1 MATIRRGNGRAESIM
16 MENDAPEPEPPRPQ
30 TANDN
35 GASPASIDARILT
48 IARAL
53 GRQIA
58 REQLRK
64 MASANDKDPVQ
75 KR

>member
-1 MATIRRGNGRAESIM
+1 M
-16 MENDAPEPEPPRPQ
+16 MENDAPEREPTPPQ
-30 TANDN
+30 ATNENN
-35 GASPASIDARILT
+35 GASAALIDARILT

-58 REQLRK
+58 REQLKR
-64 MASANDKDPVQ
+64 MRPANDNGPAK

>member
-1 MATIRRGNGRAESIM
+1 M
-16 MENDAPEPEPPRPQ
+16 MENDAPEPEPPGPKA
-30 TANDN
+30 ANDN
-35 GASPASIDARILT
+35 NAAPASVDARILT

-58 REQLRK
+58 REQLK
-64 MASANDKDPVQ
+64 KISAANDNDPAQ

>member
-1 MATIRRGNGRAESIM
+1 M
-16 MENDAPEPEPPRPQ
+16 MENDAPEREPPQ
-30 TANDN
+30 TQAANDN
-35 GASPASIDARILT
+35 KGAPAVPIDARILT

-58 REQLRK
+58 REQLRR
-64 MASANDKDPVQ
+64 MRAANDNDRPE

>member
-1 MATIRRGNGRAESIM
+1 M
-16 MENDAPEPEPPRPQ
+16 MESDAPEGERPRPQ
-30 TANDN
+30 VANDN
-35 GASPASIDARILT
+35 NGPPAAPIDARILT

-58 REQLRK
+58 REQLKR
-64 MASANDKDPVQ
+64 MRAGNDNDPAK

>member
-1 MATIRRGNGRAESIM
+1 M
-16 MENDAPEPEPPRPQ
+16 MENDAPEREPPRPQ
-30 TANDN
+30 AANDN
-35 GASPASIDARILT
+35 NSSAAPIDARILT

-58 REQLRK
+58 REQLKSLR
-64 MASANDKDPVQ
+64 AANDNDPAK

>member
-1 MATIRRGNGRAESIM
+1 MI
-16 MENDAPEPEPPRPQ
+16 ENDAPEAQPPQPQ
-30 TANDN
+30 AANDN
-35 GASPASIDARILT
+35 RASAAQIDARILT

-58 REQLRK
+58 REQLKRIR
-64 MASANDKDPVQ
+64 AANDNSPAK

>member
-1 MATIRRGNGRAESIM
+1 M
-16 MENDAPEPEPPRPQ
+16 MENDAPEPEPPQPQ
-30 TANDN
+30 AANDN
-35 GASPASIDARILT
+35 GASSAPIDARILT

-64 MASANDKDPVQ
+64 ISAANDNDPDPDQ

>member
-1 MATIRRGNGRAESIM
+1 MARLRHRSM
-16 MENDAPEPEPPRPQ
+16 
-30 TANDN
+30 
-35 GASPASIDARILT
+35 RILT

-58 REQLRK
+58 REQLKR
-64 MASANDKDPVQ
+64 MRAGNDNDPAK

>member
-1 MATIRRGNGRAESIM
+1 M
-16 MENDAPEPEPPRPQ
+16 MENDAPEREPPRPQ
-30 TANDN
+30 AANDN
-35 GASPASIDARILT
+35 KGASAALVDARILT

-58 REQLRK
+58 REQLKRLR
-64 MASANDKDPVQ
+64 AANDNDRPE

>member
-1 MATIRRGNGRAESIM
+1 MATIRHDNGRAESVM
-16 MENDAPEPEPPRPQ
+16 MENDASEPEPSRPQ
-30 TANDN
+30 AANDN
-35 GASPASIDARILT
+35 GASPASIDARILA

-58 REQLRK
+58 REQLK
-64 MASANDKDPVQ
+64 KIAAANDNDPAQ

>member
-1 MATIRRGNGRAESIM
+1 M
-16 MENDAPEPEPPRPQ
+16 MENDAPEREPPSPEP
-30 TANDN
+30 ANDN
-35 GASPASIDARILT
+35 HGAPVAPIDACILT

-58 REQLRK
+58 REQLKR
-64 MASANDKDPVQ
+64 MRAVNDNDPAM

>member
-1 MATIRRGNGRAESIM
+1 M
-16 MENDAPEPEPPRPQ
+16 MENDAPEREHPRPQ
-30 TANDN
+30 GADDN
-35 GASPASIDARILT
+35 KGAPAAPIDARILT

-58 REQLRK
+58 REQLNRLR
-64 MASANDKDPVQ
+64 AANDNDRPE

>member
-1 MATIRRGNGRAESIM
+1 M
-16 MENDAPEPEPPRPQ
+16 MENDASEREPPRPQ
-30 TANDN
+30 AANDN
-35 GASPASIDARILT
+35 NGAPAAQIDARILT

-58 REQLRK
+58 REQIKR
-64 MASANDKDPVQ
+64 MRAANDNDPAK

>member
-1 MATIRRGNGRAESIM
+1 M
-16 MENDAPEPEPPRPQ
+16 MENDAPERGPPRPQ
-30 TANDN
+30 AANDN
-35 GASPASIDARILT
+35 EGTSAAPIDARILT

-58 REQLRK
+58 REQLKRLR
-64 MASANDKDPVQ
+64 AANDNDRPE

>member
-1 MATIRRGNGRAESIM
+1 MATIRHGNGRAESVM
-16 MENDAPEPEPPRPQ
+16 MENDAPEPEPPRPRA
-30 TANDN
+30 ANDN
-35 GASPASIDARILT
+35 GASPAPIDARILT

-64 MASANDKDPVQ
+64 ISAANDNDPAQ

>member
-1 MATIRRGNGRAESIM
+1 M
-16 MENDAPEPEPPRPQ
+16 MEDDAPEAQPPLPQ
-30 TANDN
+30 AANDN
-35 GASPASIDARILT
+35 NGASAALIDARILT

-58 REQLRK
+58 REQLKSMRP
-64 MASANDKDPVQ
+64 ANDNGPGK

>member
-1 MATIRRGNGRAESIM
+1 M
-16 MENDAPEPEPPRPQ
+16 MEDDAPEAQPPRPQ
-30 TANDN
+30 AANDSN
-35 GASPASIDARILT
+35 GASAAPIDARILT

-58 REQLRK
+58 REQLKR
-64 MASANDKDPVQ
+64 MRPANDNGPAN

>member
-1 MATIRRGNGRAESIM
+1 M

-30 TANDN
+30 AANDN
-35 GASPASIDARILT
+35 GASPASVDARILT
-48 IARAL
+48 IAAAL

-64 MASANDKDPVQ
+64 MPATNDNDPRR